1 MYSINNKLAVIVFLL
16 LGNIA
21 MAQQVTRQEA
31 IKAATRIQVI
41 EDELSASSISDVYT
55 KVHNGDTLLF
65 EVDFDN
71 GGFVILSG
79 NKFCEPVLGYGILSE
94 NCSLHGIINHYDEI
108 PDGLRTFIDTYEAQI
123 KSCFLQNN
131 IVNQHTEWE
140 TLLNEPYTP
149 TNQVRRVNPLLET
162 KWGQSSSNNGWGHA
176 YNYYVNSI
184 DTNCHNCPAGCVPVA
199 MAQILKYW
207 EEPEENPSWCIQYDW
222 DNMPDELIDD
232 GSSLY
237 VTQRN
242 AVAKLIKD
250 CGASVNVQYCPSGS
264 GCQSGASISN
274 APNALQ
280 QFGFN
285 EAEYKEK
292 SSFSQN
298 DWEEMLRDDLDMGYP
313 VLYRGSTSP
322 TVPGHAFVCD
332 GYKKPLSSYKYH
344 FNWGW
349 CGAAD
354 GWFALTALTPHINN
368 GTTSD
373 YTQAQ
378 AAVFNIY
385 PSSCWQNIIFEC
397 NTLLLQN
404 THDYHAIE
412 KIQNDNHIF
421 SIQYQ
426 ATAIFKAGDEIIL
439 TDGFRVGN
447 GGVFV
452 AKIEACEPDDGN
464 GMTNLEDGIGER
476 ALLGGRTQDGRTR
489 CVPTDNGLTIYPN
502 PTGGTLTVESASPI
516 REIAVYDLSGRVMM
530 TVGGNSTT
538 QCTLNVTSLR
548 NGIYLLRVMTDSGV
562 ETGRFA
568 KN

>member
-292 SSFSQN
+292 LHLFPMRQMPYNNSGLMKLNTKKNPSSPKMIGRRCFVMI
-298 DWEEMLRDDLDMGYP
+298 WIWVILFFIEEALLLLYP
-313 VLYRGSTSP
+313 VMLLCVMVIKSLYHLISTISI
-322 TVPGHAFVCD
+322 GD
-332 GYKKPLSSYKYH
+332 G
-344 FNWGW
+344 
-349 CGAAD
+349 
-354 GWFALTALTPHINN
+354 
-368 GTTSD
+368 
-373 YTQAQ
+373 
-378 AAVFNIY
+378 
-385 PSSCWQNIIFEC
+385 
-397 NTLLLQN
+397 
-404 THDYHAIE
+404 
-412 KIQNDNHIF
+412 
-421 SIQYQ
+421 
-426 ATAIFKAGDEIIL
+426 
-439 TDGFRVGN
+439 VGLPM
-447 GGVFV
+447 V
-452 AKIEACEPDDGN
+452 
-464 GMTNLEDGIGER
+464 
-476 ALLGGRTQDGRTR
+476 
-489 CVPTDNGLTIYPN
+489 GLH
-502 PTGGTLTVESASPI
+502 
-516 REIAVYDLSGRVMM
+516 
-530 TVGGNSTT
+530 
-538 QCTLNVTSLR
+538 
-548 NGIYLLRVMTDSGV
+548 
-562 ETGRFA
+562 
-568 KN
+568 